1 MRKTLVL
8 AVLAFLPL
16 TVLGETID
24 DYLVQIA
31 VGKEGYVTVT
41 EELTVVFHV
50 GRHGIHRRI
59 PYFYTLPTGEKYRL
73 RIWLEEVLAD
83 GAPVPVK
90 EYREGGYLV
99 WRIGDPAR
107 LVRGRVIYSI
117 RYRVARALLVYG
129 EEVELF
135 WDAIGTEWELPI
147 SRAEV
152 TVILP
157 PQVPE
162 GEVRTVGFVGP
173 WGSTVPLELS
183 FVDGKLVGQAE
194 VLPPGEGVTLAVR
207 FPAQYVRLPGIGTSI
222 LWFLQDNLYAGIPLL
237 VLIGMTALW
246 WKKGR
251 DPKPGTVA
259 PMFNPPADI
268 GPAEAGLL
276 IDDRFDPRDLSAGI
290 VGLAVKGHL
299 VIHEVWGDERSQE
312 PDDFELERTPSQ
324 APLTRFED
332 ALLTAIFE
340 GGGERKRLSALKYG
354 FYQKLAGLGARLY
367 MDLTEK
373 GYYSGNPDRIRS
385 LYRGL
390 GIGVTAFGIAMGVL
404 SQSLYLGAALATS
417 GLIVLLF
424 APIMP
429 KKTGRGVQVLRDILG
444 LEEYIRRA
452 EAERLEFAAAEKHF
466 AELLPYAMA
475 FGLTE
480 VWTRAFEGLL
490 SRPPDW
496 YDGRF
501 PTFAPYWLGRRLI
514 GFHYAARVATTAAPR
529 SARGGWSGGSGFGGG
544 GFSGG
549 GMGGGGGGTW

>member
-1 MRKTLVL
+1 MRKVL
-8 AVLAFLPL
+8 LLTALALLPL
-16 TVLGETID
+16 TGLGERID

-31 VGKEGYVTVT
+31 VGKDGYLTVI
-41 EELTVVFHV
+41 EELTVTFNLP
-50 GRHGIHRRI
+50 RHGIYRRI
-59 PYFYTLPTGEKYRL
+59 PYSYTLPTGERYRL

-90 EYREGGYLV
+90 GYREGGYLV

-107 LVRGRVIYSI
+107 LVRGQVIYTI
-117 RYRVARALLVYG
+117 RYRVARALRVYG

-135 WDAIGTEWELPI
+135 WNAIGTEWELPI
-147 SRAEV
+147 SRAQV

-157 PQVPE
+157 PEVPE
-162 GEVRTVGFVGP
+162 AEVRTQGFVGP
-173 WGSTVPLELS
+173 WGSITPFQLAFQE
-183 FVDGKLVGQAE
+183 GKLVGEAQGLA
-194 VLPPGEGVTLAVR
+194 PGEGVTIAVR
-207 FPAQYVRLPGIGTSI
+207 FPKSYVTLPGIGASL
-222 LWFLQDNLYAGIPLL
+222 LWFFQDNLYAGIPVL
-237 VLIGMTALW
+237 VLLGMTALW

-251 DPKPGTVA
+251 DPKPGTIA
-259 PMFNPPADI
+259 PLFSPPGDI
-268 GPAEAGLL
+268 GPAEAGVL

-290 VGLAVKGHL
+290 VGLAVKDHL
-299 VIHEVWGDERSQE
+299 VIHEVWEDERGRQ
-312 PDDFELERTPSQ
+312 PDDFELERTPSR

-332 ALLTAIFE
+332 SLLSALFE
-340 GGGERKRLSALKYG
+340 GDGERKRLSDLKYK
-354 FYQKLAGLGARLY
+354 FYEKLPGLGAQLY

-373 GYYSGNPDRIRS
+373 GYYAGNPDRIRS

-390 GIGVTAFGIAMGVL
+390 GIGVMAFGIAMGVL
-404 SQSLYLGAALATS
+404 SQSLYLGAALAAS

-429 KKTGRGVQVLRDILG
+429 KKTGKGIRVLRDILG

-452 EAERLEFAAAEKHF
+452 EVERLEFAAAEKHF

-490 SRPPDW
+490 SQPPDW

-501 PTFAPYWLGRRLI
+501 PTFTPYWLGRRLI